1 MVNFIM
7 LQDVVVNFIFENN
20 GIVIIQVNGEVY
32 VMLKGKKVGMYMVI
46 VMLGNNNISDL
57 QLVIFVVDKV
67 LVQVVLQILKD
78 EIIGNGV
85 DSVTLIVMVKDQFDN
100 EVNNFLVIFS
110 LVFLGFILILGV
122 SNINEFGIVQVI
134 FVGVVFGEKMVIVLL
149 VNNGV
154 SDNKIVY
161 FIGDIVV
168 VKIIELMF
176 VLDSIIVGILQNSF
190 GSVII
195 VIVVDNNGFLVKG
208 VIVNFISNVVIVEM
222 MNGG

>member
-85 DSVTLIVMVKDQFDN
+85 DSVMLIVMVKDQFDN

>member
-85 DSVTLIVMVKDQFDN
+85 DSVMLTVMVKDQFDN

>member
-85 DSVTLIVMVKDQFDN
+85 DSVMLIVMVKDQFDN

-122 SNINEFGIVQVI
+122 SNINEFGIVQVT

>member
-32 VMLKGKKVGMYMVI
+32 VMLKVKKVGMYMVI

-57 QLVIFVVDKV
+57 QLVIFVVDKI
-67 LVQVVLQILKD
+67 LVQVVLQMLKD

-85 DSVTLIVMVKDQFDN
+85 DNVMLIVMVKDQFDN

-122 SNINEFGIVQVI
+122 SNINEFGIVQII
-134 FVGVVFGEKMVIVLL
+134 FVGVVFGEQMVIVLL

-154 SDNKIVY
+154 SD
-161 FIGDIVV
+161 
-168 VKIIELMF
+168 
-176 VLDSIIVGILQNSF
+176 
-190 GSVII
+190 
-195 VIVVDNNGFLVKG
+195 
-208 VIVNFISNVVIVEM
+208 
-222 MNGG
+222 

>member
-85 DSVTLIVMVKDQFDN
+85 DSVMLIVMVKDQFDN

-168 VKIIELMF
+168 VKIIELVF